1 MILHRYS
8 PSPWS
13 FVVFVLWAILL
24 AMSTLAVSTFS
35 LMGTRGR
42 AAFALPPLIFTQRPF
57 LFHGINGCHNGGET
71 QRKRRIPLSH
81 AWPILPRLSVLA
93 LRGGSR
99 EPKANRFFSRVSAK
113 ARGSAKDESDDFGDA
128 ERESRAK
135 QGKSKGDLVDVDAN
149 TGAELR
155 RRPRGRGRSLVGY
168 TQQENGDWLRVV
180 GDAAQKQKT
189 LSPFLARTT
198 SAAAQ
203 EQASNYAAA

>member
-1 MILHRYS
+1 MHRYS

-57 LFHGINGCHNGGET
+57 LFHGINGCHNGGQT
-71 QRKRRIPLSH
+71 QRKRHIPLSH
-81 AWPILPRLSVLA
+81 AWPILPRLSLLA
-93 LRGGSR
+93 LRGGTR
-99 EPKANRFFSRVSAK
+99 DQKANRLCSRVAAK

-189 LSPFLARTT
+189 LSPFLART
-198 SAAAQ
+198 AAAAP
-203 EQASNYAAA
+203 EQASNYDAA